1 MNSANSLPPYRI
13 PNYITSPRKISYERW
28 LESPV
33 MEIDNNSDDG
43 VRKICFTDGEYYT
56 HKHFIIDFYNDL
68 ITVLHNNKF
77 NIENEKEFKRD
88 IAIFI
93 YRLSKERS

>member
-77 NIENEKEFKRD
+77 NIENEKELFLK
-88 IAIFI
+88 
-93 YRLSKERS
+93 S

>member
-1 MNSANSLPPYRI
+1 MNSPNSLPPYRI
-13 PNYITSPRKISYERW
+13 PNYITSPRKISYKRW

-56 HKHFIIDFYNDL
+56 HKHFIIDFYKDL

-93 YRLSKERS
+93 YRLSKERL

>member
-1 MNSANSLPPYRI
+1 
-13 PNYITSPRKISYERW
+13 
-28 LESPV
+28 
-33 MEIDNNSDDG
+33 MEIDNSSDDG

-93 YRLSKERS
+93 YRLSKERL

>member
-1 MNSANSLPPYRI
+1 MNSVNSLPPYRI

-56 HKHFIIDFYNDL
+56 HKHFIKDFYKDL
-68 ITVLHNNKF
+68 ITVLHKNKF

-93 YRLSKERS
+93 YRLSKERL